1 MLRTD
6 DFDFPLP
13 EELIASRPLP
23 RRDDSRMLVVD
34 RSRGTV
40 EHRAFRRFSQYVT
53 ADDLVVFNNV
63 RVAKAR

>member
-23 RRDDSRMLVVD
+23 RREDSRMMVVD
-34 RSRGTV
+34 RARGTV
-40 EHRAFRRFSQYVT
+40 EHRMFREFPGFVSAGDV
-53 ADDLVVFNNV
+53 VVFNNV
-63 RVAKAR
+63 RVA